1 MVLRT
6 HQQRS
11 SLLAALLALGQPL
24 LWAAPPPQAAAK
36 PQAHGLDLAG
46 MDRNVKPG
54 DNFFAYANGGW
65 YQRTVIAPDR
75 SSEGP
80 FNHLFDLTN
89 RRTGRI
95 IRAAAAAKAPQGSE
109 RQKIG
114 DFYTSYLDTAAM
126 DREGLKP
133 IQPLLTRIAGIRDRR
148 ALSAYL
154 GSTLRADVDVL
165 NATQTYTDNLF
176 GLWVAADLNDPTRY
190 AAFLLQGGLG
200 MPDRDYYLDPS
211 PSMKTVRAQY
221 QAYVEKLLALSGDR
235 DAAGEAVRV
244 MDLETRMAQVHAT
257 REATEEVRKGNNP
270 WTRSDFAAKAP
281 GLDWHAY
288 FEAAGL
294 GHQPTFIAWQPGAIA
309 GLSALVA
316 HEPLATWRD
325 YLRFHALD
333 RRAALLPK
341 AFREASFAFH
351 GQVILGTPQ
360 QRPREARA
368 VDATNAALGEAV
380 GRRYV
385 AKYFPPAA
393 KAQAEAMVQ
402 NILAAFR
409 ARIDR
414 LDWMAPE
421 TKAKAKAKLASLRV
435 YVGYPD
441 HWQSDRGL
449 VIKAGDALGN
459 ENRVERFDLQRAIA
473 KLGRPVDRGDWVM
486 TPQTVNAVNLPVM
499 NALNFPA
506 AILQPPFF
514 DPQRPAA
521 MNYGSIGAIIGHE
534 ISHSFDNQGALFD
547 AEGRLRNW
555 WTPKDFAH
563 FEASGEQLVRQ
574 FDAYRPFPDVHVNG
588 KQTLSENIADVAGL
602 AASLDAFHR
611 SLHGQPAPVV
621 DGLTGDQ
628 QFFLSF
634 GQSWRT
640 KMREAALRQR
650 LVSDGHAPAEYRA
663 DTVRNLDAWYAA
675 FDVKPGEK
683 LYLAPKDRVR
693 IW

>member
-1 MVLRT
+1 MRMSWK
-6 HQQRS
+6 RW
-11 SLLAALLALGQPL
+11 SLLAVALVVGQPALLA
-24 LWAAPPPQAAAK
+24 APAPKAVSRGQAA
-36 PQAHGLDLAG
+36 GLDLAG
-46 MDRNVKPG
+46 MDRAVAPG

-65 YQRTVIAPDR
+65 YQRTVIAADR

-89 RRTGRI
+89 RRTGDI
-95 IRAAAAAKAPQGSE
+95 IRAAAQAKAPAGSE
-109 RQKIG
+109 TQQIG
-114 DFYTSYLDTAAM
+114 DFYASFLDRTAIDAA
-126 DREGLKP
+126 GLKP
-133 IQPLLTRIAGIRDRR
+133 VQPLLAGIAAITDRK
-148 ALSAYL
+148 ALASYL

-165 NATQTYTDNLF
+165 NATNTYTDNLF
-176 GLWVAADLNDPTRY
+176 GLWVAADLDHPTRY
-190 AAFLLQGGLG
+190 APFLIQGGLG

-211 PSMKTVRAQY
+211 PRMKTVREAY
-221 QAYVEKLLALSGDR
+221 QAYVAKVLALSGEK
-235 DAAGEAVRV
+235 DAQAPAARIL
-244 MDLETRMAQVHAT
+244 DLEHRMAEVHVS
-257 REATEEVRKGNNP
+257 REETEEVRRGDNH
-270 WTRSDFAAKAP
+270 WTRQDFATRAP
-281 GLDWHAY
+281 GLDWDAY
-288 FEAAGL
+288 FAAAGL
-294 GHQPTFIAWQPGAIA
+294 GAQQTFVAWQPAAIT

-316 HEPLATWRD
+316 SQPLATWKD

-333 RRAALLPK
+333 HRAAVLPK
-341 AFREASFAFH
+341 AFGEAAFAFH
-351 GQVILGTPQ
+351 GKVIMGTPQ
-360 QRPREARA
+360 NRALQARA

-385 AKYFPPAA
+385 AKYFPASA

-409 ARIDR
+409 ARIDH

-421 TKAKAKAKLASLRV
+421 TKAKAKAKLATLKV

-441 HWQSDRGL
+441 HWMDYRGL
-449 VIKAGDALGN
+449 VVKPHDAFGN
-459 ENRVERFDLQRAIA
+459 ADRVERFRLHQAIA
-473 KLGRPVDRGDWVM
+473 KLGRPVDRGEWVM

-514 DPQRPAA
+514 DPKRPAA
-521 MNYGSIGAIIGHE
+521 MNYGSIGAIMGHE

-547 AEGRLRNW
+547 AEGRLENW

-563 FEASGEQLVRQ
+563 FTASGDQLVRQ
-574 FDAYRPFPDVHVNG
+574 FDAYRPFPDAHVNG
-588 KQTLSENIADVAGL
+588 KLTLSENIADVAGL
-602 AASLDAFHR
+602 AASLDAFHL
-611 SLHGQPAPVV
+611 SLGGKPAPVV
-621 DGLTGDQ
+621 DGFTGDQ

-675 FDVKPGEK
+675 FGVKPGQK

>member
-1 MVLRT
+1 MRMSWK
-6 HQQRS
+6 RW
-11 SLLAALLALGQPL
+11 SLLAVALVVGQPAL
-24 LWAAPPPQAAAK
+24 PAGPATKVISKGQAT
-36 PQAHGLDLAG
+36 GLDFAG
-46 MDRNVKPG
+46 MDRTVAPG

-65 YQRTVIAPDR
+65 YQRTVIAADR

-89 RRTGRI
+89 RRTGEI
-95 IRAAAAAKAPQGSE
+95 IRAAAQAKAPAGSE
-109 RQKIG
+109 TQQIG
-114 DFYTSYLDTAAM
+114 DFYASFLDRPAIDAA
-126 DREGLKP
+126 GLRP
-133 IQPLLTRIAGIRDRR
+133 VQPLLAGIDAIGDRK
-148 ALSAYL
+148 ALASYL

-165 NATQTYTDNLF
+165 NATSTYTGNLF
-176 GLWVAADLNDPTRY
+176 GLWVAADLDHPTRY
-190 AAFLLQGGLG
+190 APFLIQGGLG
-200 MPDRDYYLDPS
+200 MPDRDYYLDAS
-211 PSMKTVRAQY
+211 PRMKAVREAY
-221 QAYVEKLLALSGDR
+221 QAYVAKILALSGEK
-235 DAAGEAVRV
+235 DAQARAARIL
-244 MDLETRMAQVHAT
+244 DLEHRMAEVHAS
-257 REATEEVRKGNNP
+257 REETEEVRRGDNH
-270 WTRSDFAAKAP
+270 WTRQDFATRAP
-281 GLDWHAY
+281 GLDWDAY
-288 FEAAGL
+288 FAAAGL
-294 GHQPTFIAWQPGAIA
+294 GAQQTFVAWQPAAIT

-316 HEPLATWRD
+316 SQPLATWKD

-333 RRAALLPK
+333 HRAAVLPK
-341 AFREASFAFH
+341 AFGEAAFAFH
-351 GQVILGTPQ
+351 GKVIMGTPQ
-360 QRPREARA
+360 NRALQARA

-385 AKYFPPAA
+385 AKYFPASA

-409 ARIDR
+409 ARIDH

-421 TKAKAKAKLASLRV
+421 TKAKAKAKLAALKV
-435 YVGYPD
+435 FVGYPD
-441 HWQSDRGL
+441 HWQDDRGL
-449 VIKAGDALGN
+449 LIKRGDALGN
-459 ENRVERFDLQRAIA
+459 ADRVELFHLHRAIA
-473 KLGRPVDRGDWVM
+473 KLSRPVDRGEWVM

-514 DPQRPAA
+514 DPKRPAA
-521 MNYGSIGAIIGHE
+521 MNYGSIGAVMGHE

-547 AEGRLRNW
+547 AEGRLENW

-563 FEASGEQLVRQ
+563 FTASGDQLVRQ

-588 KQTLSENIADVAGL
+588 KLTLSENIADVAGL
-602 AASLDAFHR
+602 AASLDAFHL
-611 SLHGQPAPVV
+611 SLAGKPAPVV
-621 DGLTGDQ
+621 DGFTGDQ

-650 LVSDGHAPAEYRA
+650 LVGDGHAPAEYRA

-675 FDVKPGEK
+675 FDVKPGQK